1 MNIKS
6 RKFLIVAVI
15 TFIVLFLMNYIGNYL
30 PDKLERA
37 LMTSVAGVIGLTI
50 GMWFVHKN
58 SKDNTHHDF
67 D

>member
-1 MNIKS
+1 MV
-6 RKFLIVAVI
+6 VAVI
-15 TFIVLFLMNYIGNYL
+15 TFLILFLMSYIGNDM

-37 LMTSVAGVIGLTI
+37 LMTAVAGVVGLTI

-58 SKDNTHHDF
+58 SKDDTHHDI